1 MAACPCHQLFLHFSM
16 NFVLPD
22 LHGLKPTV
30 YPADWCTASLG
41 CTDTLVFHIRFFPC
55 PDPREQIWAAK
66 SPSHELSS
74 CKHISVMGNT
84 PQEKSSQLW
93 SLFSWAVQKLLWEVG
108 ISESCQPGIT
118 KPMEAR
124 EIPTEFLHVALNG
137 MTQLLD
143 TDLKSMAQDG
153 SDSAKTYPWASH
165 HCSNSHPTLP
175 HSCSFCV
182 SFCKSKPIWEEQHR
196 LLARCFWGPWQFRCN
211 WTLGQYAPTSHPSLG
226 VCCCCSDAKRNSAE
240 TVWPPVLLLQT
251 EMLEKAQ
258 RKPTAVYQLLLL
270 QQSWA
275 PEIATQKQHV
285 PHTETFHVHAAE

>member
-1 MAACPCHQLFLHFSM
+1 M

-74 CKHISVMGNT
+74 CKRISVMGNT

-143 TDLKSMAQDG
+143 TLLESMAQDG

-211 WTLGQYAPTSHPSLG
+211 WTLGQYAPTSHPSL
-226 VCCCCSDAKRNSAE
+226 
-240 TVWPPVLLLQT
+240 
-251 EMLEKAQ
+251 
-258 RKPTAVYQLLLL
+258 LLLL
-270 QQSWA
+270 WCKEEQCWNSLTTSSA
-275 PEIATQKQHV
+275 SANRDVRESTKETYCSLPAASAAAKLSTRDCN
-285 PHTETFHVHAAE
+285 TETARSPNRDFPCPCSRVRSLYHV